1 VVRRTTVQAK
11 VEVGDH
17 VKVPWGLDEVEGE
30 VVAAYD
36 SGTGRKITV
45 TVSIQG
51 ADDPFTVTYPAN
63 AVVRTDAA

>member
-1 VVRRTTVQAK
+1 VVRRSTVRAR

-45 TVSIQG
+45 AVSIQG
-51 ADDPFTVTYPAN
+51 ADDAFTVTYPAS
-63 AVVRTDAA
+63 AVAPADAA